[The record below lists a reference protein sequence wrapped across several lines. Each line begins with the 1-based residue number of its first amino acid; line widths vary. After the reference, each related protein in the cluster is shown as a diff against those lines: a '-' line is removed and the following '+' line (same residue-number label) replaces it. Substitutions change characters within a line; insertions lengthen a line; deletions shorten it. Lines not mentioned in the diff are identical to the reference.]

1 MIFSH
6 SDNILTENQSQK
18 SHQFVSLNVDR
29 MYVFMIDWIENKTNV
44 MCKIR
49 IFLCLR
55 ENKKPRSRES
65 RVLHV
70 VFQSDLNRSVCD
82 CGDEEYVIFF
92 DFIFHGNRLL
102 SIGLGGCEFSVSLC
116 TAFFVSGH
124 GDMFF
129 CGA

>member
-65 RVLHV
+65 RVL
-70 VFQSDLNRSVCD
+70 N
-82 CGDEEYVIFF
+82 
-92 DFIFHGNRLL
+92 
-102 SIGLGGCEFSVSLC
+102 
-116 TAFFVSGH
+116 
-124 GDMFF
+124 
-129 CGA
+129 

>member
-6 SDNILTENQSQK
+6 SDNILTENQSPK

-49 IFLCLR
+49 ISLCLR

-65 RVLHV
+65 RVL
-70 VFQSDLNRSVCD
+70 N
-82 CGDEEYVIFF
+82 
-92 DFIFHGNRLL
+92 
-102 SIGLGGCEFSVSLC
+102 
-116 TAFFVSGH
+116 
-124 GDMFF
+124 
-129 CGA
+129 